1 MNKKILKKA
10 LIILLLSIFLI
21 YTYNIISSASYSTI
35 DPDFILKDAKDNSGT
50 GKSMLKI
57 VQSLLTII
65 QVVASGVAV
74 IMIIVLAIKYMSA
87 APGDK
92 ADIKKSATVYIVGAI
107 ILFSGSGILAI
118 IRKFATKNINNE

>member
-35 DPDFILKDAKDNSGT
+35 DPDFILKDAKDNS